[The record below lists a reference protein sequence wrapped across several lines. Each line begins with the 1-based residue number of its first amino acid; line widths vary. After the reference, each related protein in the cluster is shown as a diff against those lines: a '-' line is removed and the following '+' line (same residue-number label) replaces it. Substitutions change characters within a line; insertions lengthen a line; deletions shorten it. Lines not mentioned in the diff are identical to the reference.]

1 MGSQLS
7 VSAEEETVETETTAV
22 TESEEQTKPQEPQE
36 PQEPLQEAKHKVLF
50 LTEDEAK
57 QPSKVSLE
65 KADDPPPGLI
75 LPNGDI
81 NWNCPCLGGMAV
93 GPCGLEFREAFSC
106 FHYSKSEVKGS
117 ECLEQFAKLQMC
129 MKDFPEL
136 YEEKN
141 KDGGETES
149 GDVSKKEEEEST
161 KDPPPCTYSQ
171 PAKA

>member
-1 MGSQLS
+1 
-7 VSAEEETVETETTAV
+7 
-22 TESEEQTKPQEPQE
+22 
-36 PQEPLQEAKHKVLF
+36 
-50 LTEDEAK
+50 
-57 QPSKVSLE
+57 
-65 KADDPPPGLI
+65 
-75 LPNGDI
+75 
-81 NWNCPCLGGMAV
+81 MAV

-149 GDVSKKEEEEST
+149 SGDAKKEEEEST
-161 KDPPPCTYSQ
+161 KDSPSSADSQ
-171 PAKA
+171 AAKEEALRPLGRRPVVAHCRRGGVLRFWLCALLVQTILQTP

>member
-1 MGSQLS
+1 MSSFQ
-7 VSAEEETVETETTAV
+7 
-22 TESEEQTKPQEPQE
+22 
-36 PQEPLQEAKHKVLF
+36 
-50 LTEDEAK
+50 
-57 QPSKVSLE
+57 VSLE

-106 FHYSKSEVKGS
+106 FHYSTSEVKGS

-136 YEEKN
+136 YEEK
-141 KDGGETES
+141 KQDTAEEQVGEE
-149 GDVSKKEEEEST
+149 SKKEEEST
-161 KDPPPCTYSQ
+161 KDSPTSTDTQ
-171 PAKA
+171 AAKEEVVEKEVVEDTKTEAVLADTEQQAAP

>member
-7 VSAEEETVETETTAV
+7 VSAEEETMPA
-22 TESEEQTKPQEPQE
+22 SEE
-36 PQEPLQEAKHKVLF
+36 PQEPLEEPKHKALF

-65 KADDPPPGLI
+65 KADEPPPGLI

-136 YEEKN
+136 YEEK
-141 KDGGETES
+141 KQDTAEGEVGEE
-149 GDVSKKEEEEST
+149 SKKEEEESS
-161 KDPPPCTYSQ
+161 KDSPTSTDTQ
-171 PAKA
+171 

>member
-7 VSAEEETVETETTAV
+7 VSAEEETMPA
-22 TESEEQTKPQEPQE
+22 SEEPREPVEE
-36 PQEPLQEAKHKVLF
+36 PKHKVLF

-65 KADDPPPGLI
+65 KADEPPPGLI

-149 GDVSKKEEEEST
+149 SGDAKKEEEEST
-161 KDPPPCTYSQ
+161 KDSPSSTDSQ
-171 PAKA
+171 PAKEEVEEVKEDT

>member
-1 MGSQLS
+1 M
-7 VSAEEETVETETTAV
+7 
-22 TESEEQTKPQEPQE
+22 
-36 PQEPLQEAKHKVLF
+36 
-50 LTEDEAK
+50 
-57 QPSKVSLE
+57 
-65 KADDPPPGLI
+65 I

-149 GDVSKKEEEEST
+149 GDDSKKEEEEST
-161 KDPPPCTYSQ
+161 KDSPSSADSQ
-171 PAKA
+171 AAKEEVEEEPKTEPGAVLADTDKQTAAP

>member
-1 MGSQLS
+1 MQ
-7 VSAEEETVETETTAV
+7 
-22 TESEEQTKPQEPQE
+22 
-36 PQEPLQEAKHKVLF
+36 
-50 LTEDEAK
+50 
-57 QPSKVSLE
+57 VSLE

-117 ECLEQFAKLQMC
+117 ECLEQFAKLQIC

-136 YEEKN
+136 YEEKK
-141 KDGGETES
+141 KDGGEEPEAEA
-149 GDVSKKEEEEST
+149 DSKKEEEEST
-161 KDPPPCTYSQ
+161 KDSPSSTDS
-171 PAKA
+171 PAAKEEVEEETKTEPGVVPADTEKQATAP